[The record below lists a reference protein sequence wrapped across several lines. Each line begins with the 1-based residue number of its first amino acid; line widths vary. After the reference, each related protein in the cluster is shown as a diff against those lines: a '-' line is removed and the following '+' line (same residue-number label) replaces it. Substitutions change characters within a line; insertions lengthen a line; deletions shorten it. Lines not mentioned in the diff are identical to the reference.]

1 MAKTHLAYLSLGGNI
16 ENREGFLNEAVQLLN
31 EKAGEILKKS
41 SYYETESWGFD
52 AVTPFLNSVVLLKT
66 ELSPQKLLNTI
77 QDIEKTLGR
86 EKKGRP
92 YASRKIDID
101 ILYIDEKIKIFESLK
116 SEVLYNKW
124 NALLSRIEARL
135 KEYPISEEE
144 VQREIEDAREE
155 FAARRC

>member
-1 MAKTHLAYLSLGGNI
+1 MPTLQIKTTEIYRLVNQ
-16 ENREGFLNEAVQLLN
+16 LN
-31 EKAGEILKKS
+31 
-41 SYYETESWGFD
+41 
-52 AVTPFLNSVVLLKT
+52 
-66 ELSPQKLLNTI
+66 
-77 QDIEKTLGR
+77 
-86 EKKGRP
+86 
-92 YASRKIDID
+92 
-101 ILYIDEKIKIFESLK
+101 IDEKIKIFESLK